1 MPMILLL
8 YKKVY
13 FNTNELDLCIF
24 SIYVTLLQKFKDV
37 FLDEIQSG
45 LPLIREIEH
54 QIDLVPSSAI
64 SNIAAYRSNHEKIKM
79 F

>member
-13 FNTNELDLCIF
+13 FNTNELDSCVL

-37 FLDEIQSG
+37 FLDEIPSR

-54 QIDLVPSSAI
+54 QIDLVLI
-64 SNIAAYRSNHEKIKM
+64 MRK
-79 F
+79 

>member
-1 MPMILLL
+1 MILLL

-13 FNTNELDLCIF
+13 FNTNELDSCVL

-37 FLDEIQSG
+37 FLDEIPSR

-54 QIDLVPSSAI
+54 QIDLVLI
-64 SNIAAYRSNHEKIKM
+64 MRK
-79 F
+79 